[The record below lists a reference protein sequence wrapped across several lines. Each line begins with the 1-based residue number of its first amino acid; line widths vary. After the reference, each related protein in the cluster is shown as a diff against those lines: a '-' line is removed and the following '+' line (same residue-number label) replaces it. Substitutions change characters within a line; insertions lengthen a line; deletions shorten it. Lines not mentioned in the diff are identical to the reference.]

1 MKNKISYIRLFFIF
15 LKTGTISFGGYM
27 MLIAMIKYEFVE
39 RTKILKN
46 SKILDAITMASFLPG
61 PMAINV
67 ASYVGF
73 LLKGWKGAV
82 VSFLAVLL
90 PSFLIMVLFSHL
102 YLNSQNI
109 PGFTS
114 FFMGVMPVVS
124 AVIFTVA
131 YDIFKDT
138 KNKIFSFTLVVL
150 SFLIAYLVKGY
161 ISIIL
166 PLLICGV
173 LNIFYNK
180 NKIKFGVSFG
190 NSSKNFIKIKG
201 IIIASLIMATL
212 YMFLN
217 NAPIDT
223 KTFNLARIFSNI
235 SLTLFGGGYV
245 FIPYLDK
252 IIVEQLG
259 WLTQREFI
267 DSIAMGQ
274 ITPGPIL
281 ITATFIGYKI
291 NGILGA
297 FIATISIFLPSSVI
311 IIFFSRVYYFFKKNA
326 FFKIVIKGFKIGIIG
341 LICYAGYIIMF
352 REEIFNSF
360 NIVIFIIS
368 FLILSKKLIHPL
380 FLILTFGVLGYYLQL
395 HG

>member
-90 PSFLIMVLFSHL
+90 PSFLIMLLFSHL

-201 IIIASLIMATL
+201 IIVASLIMTIL
-212 YMFLN
+212 YLFLN

-223 KTFNLARIFSNI
+223 KTFHLARIFSNI

-281 ITATFIGYKI
+281 ITSTFIGYKI
-291 NGILGA
+291 NGIVGA

>member
-39 RTKILKN
+39 RTRILKN

-90 PSFLIMVLFSHL
+90 PSFLIMLLFSHL

-150 SFLIAYLVKGY
+150 SFLIAYSVKGY

-166 PLLICGV
+166 PLFICGI
-173 LNIFYNK
+173 LNVFYNK
-180 NKIKFGVSFG
+180 NKIKFGISFG
-190 NSSKNFIKIKG
+190 KSSKNFIKIKG
-201 IIIASLIMATL
+201 IIIASLIMASL
-212 YMFLN
+212 YIFLN
-217 NAPIDT
+217 NAVIDT
-223 KTFNLARIFSNI
+223 KTFNLARIFANI

-291 NGILGA
+291 NGIVGA

-368 FLILSKKLIHPL
+368 FLILSKRLIHPL

-395 HG
+395 H

>member
-15 LKTGTISFGGYM
+15 LKTGTFSFGGYM

-39 RTKILKN
+39 RTRILKN

-114 FFMGVMPVVS
+114 FFIGVMPVVS

-138 KNKIFSFTLVVL
+138 KNKFFSFALVVL
-150 SFLIAYLVKGY
+150 SFWIAYSVKGY

-180 NKIKFGVSFG
+180 NKIKFGVSFR

-201 IIIASLIMATL
+201 IIIASLIMTTL
-212 YMFLN
+212 YVFLN

-223 KTFNLARIFSNI
+223 KTFNLARIFTNI

>member
-39 RTKILKN
+39 RTRILKN

-90 PSFLIMVLFSHL
+90 PSFLIMILFSHL

-173 LNIFYNK
+173 LNIFYNI
-180 NKIKFGVSFG
+180 NKIKFGISFG

-201 IIIASLIMATL
+201 IIVASLIMTIL
-212 YMFLN
+212 YVFLN

-291 NGILGA
+291 NGIVGA

>member
-39 RTKILKN
+39 RQRILN
-46 SKILDAITMASFLPG
+46 NNKILDAITMASFLPG

-90 PSFLIMVLFSHL
+90 PSFLIMLLFSHL
-102 YLNSQNI
+102 YLNSKNI

-124 AVIFTVA
+124 AVIFVVA

-138 KNKIFSFTLVVL
+138 KNKFFSFILVVF
-150 SFLIAYLVKGY
+150 SFLIAYSVKGY

-201 IIIASLIMATL
+201 IIIASLIMTTL
-212 YMFLN
+212 YIFLN
-217 NAPIDT
+217 NATIDT
-223 KTFNLARIFSNI
+223 PTFNLARIFSNI

-291 NGILGA
+291 NGIVGA

-311 IIFFSRVYYFFKKNA
+311 IIFFSRVYYFFKRNA
-326 FFKIVIKGFKIGIIG
+326 FFKIMIKGFKIGIIG

-352 REEIFNSF
+352 REEIFNFF

-380 FLILTFGVLGYYLQL
+380 FLILTFGVLGYYLHL

>member
-90 PSFLIMVLFSHL
+90 PSFLIMLLFSHL

-138 KNKIFSFTLVVL
+138 KNKFFSFALVVL
-150 SFLIAYLVKGY
+150 SFWIAYSVKGY

-180 NKIKFGVSFG
+180 NKIKFGISFG

-201 IIIASLIMATL
+201 IIVASLIMTTL
-212 YMFLN
+212 YIFLN
-217 NAPIDT
+217 NATIDT
-223 KTFNLARIFSNI
+223 PTFNLARIFSNI

-291 NGILGA
+291 NGIVGA

-395 HG
+395 H

>member
-39 RTKILKN
+39 RTRILKN

-82 VSFLAVLL
+82 ISFLAVLL
-90 PSFLIMVLFSHL
+90 PSFLIMLLFSHL

-131 YDIFKDT
+131 YDIFKET

-150 SFLIAYLVKGY
+150 SFMIAYSVKGY

-166 PLLICGV
+166 PLLICGL

-180 NKIKFGVSFG
+180 KKIKFGVSFG

-201 IIIASLIMATL
+201 ILIASFIMATL
-212 YMFLN
+212 YVFLN
-217 NAPIDT
+217 NATIDT

-291 NGILGA
+291 NGIVGA

-360 NIVIFIIS
+360 NILIFIIS
-368 FLILSKKLIHPL
+368 FLILSKKIIHPL
-380 FLILTFGVLGYYLQL
+380 FLILTFGVLGYYLEL

>member
-352 REEIFNSF
+352 REEIFNF
-360 NIVIFIIS
+360 LNILIFIIS

>member
-90 PSFLIMVLFSHL
+90 PSFLIMLLFSHL

-173 LNIFYNK
+173 LNIFYNI

-201 IIIASLIMATL
+201 IIVASLIMTIL
-212 YMFLN
+212 YVFLN

-281 ITATFIGYKI
+281 ITSTFIGYKI
-291 NGILGA
+291 NGIVGA

>member
-46 SKILDAITMASFLPG
+46 SKIIDAITMASFLPG

-90 PSFLIMVLFSHL
+90 PSFLIMLLFSHL

-173 LNIFYNK
+173 LNIFYNI

-201 IIIASLIMATL
+201 IIVASLIMTIL
-212 YMFLN
+212 YVFLN

-252 IIVEQLG
+252 IIVEQLK

-291 NGILGA
+291 NGIVGA

>member
-90 PSFLIMVLFSHL
+90 PSFLIMLLFSHL

-201 IIIASLIMATL
+201 IIVASLIMTIL
-212 YMFLN
+212 YVFLN

-352 REEIFNSF
+352 REEIFNF
-360 NIVIFIIS
+360 LNILIFIIS

>member
-39 RTKILKN
+39 RTRILKN

-82 VSFLAVLL
+82 ISFLAVLL
-90 PSFLIMVLFSHL
+90 PSFLIMLLFSHL

-131 YDIFKDT
+131 YDLFKET

-150 SFLIAYLVKGY
+150 SFMIAYSVKGY

-166 PLLICGV
+166 PLLICGL

-180 NKIKFGVSFG
+180 KKIKFGVSFG
-190 NSSKNFIKIKG
+190 SSSKNFIKIKG
-201 IIIASLIMATL
+201 ILIASFIMATL
-212 YMFLN
+212 YIFLN
-217 NAPIDT
+217 NATIDT

-291 NGILGA
+291 NGIFGA

-360 NIVIFIIS
+360 NILIFIIS
-368 FLILSKKLIHPL
+368 FLILSKKIIHPL
-380 FLILTFGVLGYYLQL
+380 FLILTFGVLGYYLEL

>member
-39 RTKILKN
+39 RTRILKN

-90 PSFLIMVLFSHL
+90 PSFLIMLLFSHL

-150 SFLIAYLVKGY
+150 SFWIAYSVKGY

-166 PLLICGV
+166 PLFICGI
-173 LNIFYNK
+173 LNVFYNK
-180 NKIKFGVSFG
+180 NKIKFGISFG
-190 NSSKNFIKIKG
+190 KSSKNFIKIKG

-212 YMFLN
+212 YIFLN
-217 NAPIDT
+217 NAVIDT
-223 KTFNLARIFSNI
+223 KTFNLARIFANI

-291 NGILGA
+291 NGIVGA

-368 FLILSKKLIHPL
+368 FLILSKRLIHPL

-395 HG
+395 H

>member
-90 PSFLIMVLFSHL
+90 PSFLIMLLFSHL

-201 IIIASLIMATL
+201 IIVASLIMTIL
-212 YMFLN
+212 YIFLN

-223 KTFNLARIFSNI
+223 KTFHLARIFSNI

-291 NGILGA
+291 NGIVGA

>member
-90 PSFLIMVLFSHL
+90 PSFLIMLLFSHL

-201 IIIASLIMATL
+201 IIVASLIMTIL
-212 YMFLN
+212 YLFLN

-223 KTFNLARIFSNI
+223 KTFHLARIFSNI

-291 NGILGA
+291 NGIVGA

-360 NIVIFIIS
+360 NILIFIIS
-368 FLILSKKLIHPL
+368 FLILSKKIIHPL
-380 FLILTFGVLGYYLQL
+380 FLILTFGVLGYYLEL

>member
-39 RTKILKN
+39 RTRILKN

-90 PSFLIMVLFSHL
+90 PSFLIMLLFSHL

-124 AVIFTVA
+124 SVIFTVA

-150 SFLIAYLVKGY
+150 SFLIAYSVKGY

-166 PLLICGV
+166 PLFICGI

-180 NKIKFGVSFG
+180 NKIKFGISFG

-212 YMFLN
+212 YIFLN
-217 NAPIDT
+217 NAVIDT

-291 NGILGA
+291 NGIVGA

-368 FLILSKKLIHPL
+368 FLILSKRLIHPL

-395 HG
+395 H

>member
-39 RTKILKN
+39 RTRILKN

-82 VSFLAVLL
+82 ISFLAVLL
-90 PSFLIMVLFSHL
+90 PSFLIMLLFSYL

-131 YDIFKDT
+131 YDIFKET
-138 KNKIFSFTLVVL
+138 KNKFFSFILVVL
-150 SFLIAYLVKGY
+150 SFMIAYSVKGY

-166 PLLICGV
+166 PLLICGL

-180 NKIKFGVSFG
+180 KKIKFGVSFG

-201 IIIASLIMATL
+201 ILIASFIMATL
-212 YMFLN
+212 YVFLN
-217 NAPIDT
+217 NATIDT

-291 NGILGA
+291 NGIFGA

-341 LICYAGYIIMF
+341 LICYAGYIIIF

-360 NIVIFIIS
+360 NILIFIIS
-368 FLILSKKLIHPL
+368 FLILSKKIIHPL
-380 FLILTFGVLGYYLQL
+380 FLILTFGVLGYYLEL

>member
-90 PSFLIMVLFSHL
+90 PSFLIMLLFSHL

-201 IIIASLIMATL
+201 IIVASLIMTIL
-212 YMFLN
+212 YLFLN

-291 NGILGA
+291 NGIVGA

-352 REEIFNSF
+352 REEIFNIF

>member
-90 PSFLIMVLFSHL
+90 PSFLIMLLFSHL

-173 LNIFYNK
+173 LNIFYNI

-201 IIIASLIMATL
+201 IIVASLIMTIL
-212 YMFLN
+212 YVFLN

-291 NGILGA
+291 NGIVGA
-297 FIATISIFLPSSVI
+297 FVATISIFLPSSVI

>member
-90 PSFLIMVLFSHL
+90 PSFLIMLLFSHL

-201 IIIASLIMATL
+201 IIVASLIMTIL
-212 YMFLN
+212 YVFLN

-291 NGILGA
+291 NGIVGA

>member
-39 RTKILKN
+39 RTRILKN
-46 SKILDAITMASFLPG
+46 NKILDAITMASFLPG

-82 VSFLAVLL
+82 ISFLAVLL
-90 PSFLIMVLFSHL
+90 PSFLIMLLFSHL

-131 YDIFKDT
+131 YDIFKET
-138 KNKIFSFTLVVL
+138 KNKFFSFTLVVL
-150 SFLIAYLVKGY
+150 SFMIAYSVKGY

-166 PLLICGV
+166 PLLICGL

-180 NKIKFGVSFG
+180 KKIKFGVSFG

-201 IIIASLIMATL
+201 ILIASLIIATL
-212 YMFLN
+212 YVFLN
-217 NAPIDT
+217 NATIDT

-291 NGILGA
+291 NGIFGA

-311 IIFFSRVYYFFKKNA
+311 IIFFSRVYYFFKKNT

-341 LICYAGYIIMF
+341 LICYAGYIIIF

-360 NIVIFIIS
+360 NILIFIIS
-368 FLILSKKLIHPL
+368 FLILSKKIIHPL
-380 FLILTFGVLGYYLQL
+380 FLILTFGVLGYYLEL

>member
-39 RTKILKN
+39 RTRILKN

-90 PSFLIMVLFSHL
+90 PSFLIMLLFSHL

-150 SFLIAYLVKGY
+150 SFLIAYSVKGY

-166 PLLICGV
+166 PLFICGV
-173 LNIFYNK
+173 LNVFYNK
-180 NKIKFGVSFG
+180 NKIKFGISFG
-190 NSSKNFIKIKG
+190 KSSKNFIKIKG

-212 YMFLN
+212 YIFLN
-217 NAPIDT
+217 NAVIDT
-223 KTFNLARIFSNI
+223 KTFNLARIFANI

-291 NGILGA
+291 NGIVGA

>member
-90 PSFLIMVLFSHL
+90 PSFLIMLLFSHL

-114 FFMGVMPVVS
+114 FFIGVMPVVS

-138 KNKIFSFTLVVL
+138 RNKIFSFTLVVL

-173 LNIFYNK
+173 LNIFYNI
-180 NKIKFGVSFG
+180 NKIKFGVSFS

-201 IIIASLIMATL
+201 IIVASLIMTIL
-212 YMFLN
+212 YVFLN

-291 NGILGA
+291 NGIVGA

-380 FLILTFGVLGYYLQL
+380 FLILTFGALGYYLQL

>member
-39 RTKILKN
+39 RTRILKN

-90 PSFLIMVLFSHL
+90 PSFLIMHLFSHL

-150 SFLIAYLVKGY
+150 SFLIAYSVKGY

-166 PLLICGV
+166 PLLICGI
-173 LNIFYNK
+173 LNVFYNK
-180 NKIKFGVSFG
+180 NKIKFGMSFG
-190 NSSKNFIKIKG
+190 KSSKNFIKIKG

-212 YMFLN
+212 YIFLN
-217 NAPIDT
+217 NAVIDT
-223 KTFNLARIFSNI
+223 KTFNLARIFANI

-291 NGILGA
+291 NGIVGA

-368 FLILSKKLIHPL
+368 FLILSKRLIHPL

-395 HG
+395 H

>member
-90 PSFLIMVLFSHL
+90 PSFLIMLLFSHL

-173 LNIFYNK
+173 LNIFYNI

-201 IIIASLIMATL
+201 IIVASLIMTIL
-212 YMFLN
+212 YVFLN

-291 NGILGA
+291 NGIVGA

-380 FLILTFGVLGYYLQL
+380 FLILTFGALGYYLQL

>member
-39 RTKILKN
+39 RTRILKN

-82 VSFLAVLL
+82 ISFLAVLL
-90 PSFLIMVLFSHL
+90 PSFLIMLLFSHL

-131 YDIFKDT
+131 YDIFKET

-150 SFLIAYLVKGY
+150 SFMIAYSVKGY

-166 PLLICGV
+166 PLLICGL
-173 LNIFYNK
+173 LNIFYNNK
-180 NKIKFGVSFG
+180 KIKFGVSFG
-190 NSSKNFIKIKG
+190 NSSKHFIKIKG
-201 IIIASLIMATL
+201 ILIASFIMATL
-212 YMFLN
+212 YIFLN
-217 NAPIDT
+217 NATIDT

-291 NGILGA
+291 NGIFGA

-360 NIVIFIIS
+360 NILIFIIS
-368 FLILSKKLIHPL
+368 FLILSKKIIHPL
-380 FLILTFGVLGYYLQL
+380 FLILTFGVLGYYLEL

>member
-39 RTKILKN
+39 RTRILKN

-82 VSFLAVLL
+82 ISFLAVLL
-90 PSFLIMVLFSHL
+90 PSFLIMLLFSHL

-114 FFMGVMPVVS
+114 FFIGVMPVVS

-131 YDIFKDT
+131 YDIFKET

-150 SFLIAYLVKGY
+150 SFMIAYSVKGY

-166 PLLICGV
+166 PLLICGL

-180 NKIKFGVSFG
+180 KKIKFGVSFG

-201 IIIASLIMATL
+201 ILIASLIMATL
-212 YMFLN
+212 YVFLN
-217 NAPIDT
+217 NATIDT

-291 NGILGA
+291 NGIFGA

-360 NIVIFIIS
+360 NILIFIIS
-368 FLILSKKLIHPL
+368 FLILSKKIIHPL
-380 FLILTFGVLGYYLQL
+380 FLILTFGVLGYYLEL

>member
-39 RTKILKN
+39 RTRILKN

-90 PSFLIMVLFSHL
+90 PSFLIMLLFSHL

-150 SFLIAYLVKGY
+150 SFLIAYLAKGY

-201 IIIASLIMATL
+201 IIVASLTMTIL
-212 YMFLN
+212 YIFLN
-217 NAPIDT
+217 NASIDT
-223 KTFNLARIFSNI
+223 KTFHLARIFSNI

-281 ITATFIGYKI
+281 ITSTFIGYKI
-291 NGILGA
+291 NGIVGA

>member
-39 RTKILKN
+39 RTRILKN

-82 VSFLAVLL
+82 ISFLAVLL
-90 PSFLIMVLFSHL
+90 PSFLIMLLFSHL

-131 YDIFKDT
+131 YDIFKET

-150 SFLIAYLVKGY
+150 SFMIAYSVKGY

-166 PLLICGV
+166 PLLICGL

-180 NKIKFGVSFG
+180 KKIKFGVSFG

-201 IIIASLIMATL
+201 ILIASFIMATL
-212 YMFLN
+212 YIFLN
-217 NAPIDT
+217 NATIDT

-291 NGILGA
+291 NGIFGA

-360 NIVIFIIS
+360 NILIFIIS
-368 FLILSKKLIHPL
+368 FLILSKKIIHPL
-380 FLILTFGVLGYYLQL
+380 FLILTFGVLGYYLEL

>member
-39 RTKILKN
+39 RKRILN
-46 SKILDAITMASFLPG
+46 NNKILDAITMASFLPG

-90 PSFLIMVLFSHL
+90 PSFLIMLLFSHL
-102 YLNSQNI
+102 YLNSKNI

-124 AVIFTVA
+124 AVIFVVA

-138 KNKIFSFTLVVL
+138 KNKFFSFILVVF
-150 SFLIAYLVKGY
+150 SFLIAYSVKGY

-201 IIIASLIMATL
+201 IIIASLIMTTL
-212 YMFLN
+212 YIFLN
-217 NAPIDT
+217 NATIDT
-223 KTFNLARIFSNI
+223 PTFNLARIFSNI

-291 NGILGA
+291 NGIAGA

-311 IIFFSRVYYFFKKNA
+311 IIFFSRVYYFFKRNA
-326 FFKIVIKGFKIGIIG
+326 FFKIMIKGFKIGIIG

-352 REEIFNSF
+352 REEIFNFF

-380 FLILTFGVLGYYLQL
+380 FLILTFGVLGYYLHL

>member
-15 LKTGTISFGGYM
+15 LRTGTISFGGYM

-39 RTKILKN
+39 RKRILN
-46 SKILDAITMASFLPG
+46 NNKILDAITMASFLPG

-90 PSFLIMVLFSHL
+90 PSFLIMLLFSNL
-102 YLNSQNI
+102 YLNSKNI

-114 FFMGVMPVVS
+114 FFIGVMPVVS
-124 AVIFTVA
+124 AVIFVVA

-138 KNKIFSFTLVVL
+138 KNKFFSFILVVF
-150 SFLIAYLVKGY
+150 SFLIAYSVKGY

-180 NKIKFGVSFG
+180 NKIKFGFSFG
-190 NSSKNFIKIKG
+190 NSSKNIIKIKG
-201 IIIASLIMATL
+201 IIIASLIIATL
-212 YMFLN
+212 YLFLN
-217 NAPIDT
+217 NAAINTP
-223 KTFNLARIFSNI
+223 TFNLARIFSNI

-291 NGILGA
+291 NGIVGA
-297 FIATISIFLPSSVI
+297 FIATIAIFLPSSVI
-311 IIFFSRVYYFFKKNA
+311 IIFFSRIYYFFKRNA
-326 FFKIVIKGFKIGIIG
+326 FFKIMIKGFKIGIIG

-352 REEIFNSF
+352 REEIFNFF

-380 FLILTFGVLGYYLQL
+380 FLILTFGALGYYLHL

>member
-39 RTKILKN
+39 RTRILKN
-46 SKILDAITMASFLPG
+46 SKILDAITMASFWPG
-61 PMAINV
+61 RMAINV
-67 ASYVGF
+67 AAYVGF

-82 VSFLAVLL
+82 LSFLAVLL
-90 PSFLIMVLFSHL
+90 PSFLIMLLFSHL

-131 YDIFKDT
+131 YDIFKET
-138 KNKIFSFTLVVL
+138 KNKFFSFTLVVL
-150 SFLIAYLVKGY
+150 SFMIAYSVKGY

-166 PLLICGV
+166 PLLICGL

-180 NKIKFGVSFG
+180 KKIKFGVSFG
-190 NSSKNFIKIKG
+190 NSSKNLIKIKG
-201 IIIASLIMATL
+201 ILIASLIMATL
-212 YMFLN
+212 YIFLN
-217 NAPIDT
+217 NATIDT

-291 NGILGA
+291 NGIFGA
-297 FIATISIFLPSSVI
+297 LIATISIFLPSSVI
-311 IIFFSRVYYFFKKNA
+311 IIFFSRVYYFFKKNT

-360 NIVIFIIS
+360 NILIFIIS
-368 FLILSKKLIHPL
+368 FLILSKKIIHPL
-380 FLILTFGVLGYYLQL
+380 FLILTFGVLGYYLEL

>member
-1 MKNKISYIRLFFIF
+1 MKYKISYLRLFFIF

-27 MLIAMIKYEFVE
+27 MLISMIRYEFVE

-82 VSFLAVLL
+82 ISFIAVLL

-102 YLNSQNI
+102 YINSQNI

-131 YDIFKDT
+131 FDLYKDT
-138 KNKIFSFTLVVL
+138 RNKFFSFILIVL
-150 SFLIAYLVKGY
+150 SFFISYFIKGY

-173 LNIFYNK
+173 LNVLYNK
-180 NKIKFGVSFG
+180 NKIQFAFSVK
-190 NSSKNFIKIKG
+190 NPSKHLIKIKG
-201 IIIASLIMATL
+201 ILIAGLIMTL
-212 YMFLN
+212 LFIFLN
-217 NAPIDT
+217 NSSIETD
-223 KTFNLARIFSNI
+223 TFNLARIFSNI

-281 ITATFIGYKI
+281 ITATFIGYKL

-297 FIATISIFLPSSVI
+297 FVATISIFIPSSVV
-311 IIFFSRVYYFFKKNA
+311 IIFFSRVYYFFKRNL
-326 FFKIVIKGFKIGIIG
+326 FFKIMIKGFKIGIIG
-341 LICYAGYIIMF
+341 LICYSGYIIMF
-352 REEIFNSF
+352 KEEIFNSF
-360 NIVIFIIS
+360 NILIFVIS
-368 FLILSKKLIHPL
+368 FLILLKKLVHPL
-380 FLILTFGVLGYYLQL
+380 FLILTFGALGYYLQL
-395 HG
+395 N

>member
-39 RTKILKN
+39 RTRILKN

-90 PSFLIMVLFSHL
+90 PSFLIMLLFSHL

-150 SFLIAYLVKGY
+150 SFLIAYSVKGY

-166 PLLICGV
+166 PLFICGI
-173 LNIFYNK
+173 LNVFYNK
-180 NKIKFGVSFG
+180 NKIKFGISFG
-190 NSSKNFIKIKG
+190 KSSKNFIKIKG

-212 YMFLN
+212 YIFLN
-217 NAPIDT
+217 NAVIDT

-291 NGILGA
+291 NGIVGA

>member
-39 RTKILKN
+39 RTRILKN

-90 PSFLIMVLFSHL
+90 PSFLIMLLFSHL

-150 SFLIAYLVKGY
+150 SFLIAYSVKGY

-166 PLLICGV
+166 PLFICGI
-173 LNIFYNK
+173 LNVFYNK
-180 NKIKFGVSFG
+180 NKIKFGISFG
-190 NSSKNFIKIKG
+190 KSSKNFIKIKG
-201 IIIASLIMATL
+201 IIIASLIMATI
-212 YMFLN
+212 YIFLN
-217 NAPIDT
+217 NAVIDT

-291 NGILGA
+291 NGIVGA

>member
-90 PSFLIMVLFSHL
+90 PSFLIMLLFSHL

-166 PLLICGV
+166 PLLICGI

-201 IIIASLIMATL
+201 IIVASLIMTIL
-212 YMFLN
+212 YVFLN

-291 NGILGA
+291 NGIVGA

>member
-39 RTKILKN
+39 RTRILKN

-82 VSFLAVLL
+82 ISFLAVLL
-90 PSFLIMVLFSHL
+90 PSFLIMLLFSHL

-131 YDIFKDT
+131 YDIFKET

-150 SFLIAYLVKGY
+150 SFMIAYSVKGY

-166 PLLICGV
+166 PLLICGL

-180 NKIKFGVSFG
+180 KKIKFGIFFG
-190 NSSKNFIKIKG
+190 NSSKNLIKIKG
-201 IIIASLIMATL
+201 ILIASLIMATL
-212 YMFLN
+212 YVFLN
-217 NAPIDT
+217 NATIDT

-291 NGILGA
+291 NGIFGA

-341 LICYAGYIIMF
+341 LICYAGYVIMF

-360 NIVIFIIS
+360 NILIFIIS
-368 FLILSKKLIHPL
+368 FLILSKKIIHPL
-380 FLILTFGVLGYYLQL
+380 FLILTFGVLGYYLEL

>member
-90 PSFLIMVLFSHL
+90 PSFLIMLLFSHL

-352 REEIFNSF
+352 REEIFNF
-360 NIVIFIIS
+360 LNILIFIIS

>member
-39 RTKILKN
+39 RTRILKN

-90 PSFLIMVLFSHL
+90 PSFLIMLLFSHL

-173 LNIFYNK
+173 LNIFYNI

-201 IIIASLIMATL
+201 IIVASLIMTIL
-212 YMFLN
+212 YVFLN

-291 NGILGA
+291 NGIVGA